1 VPPAALR
8 PTVAAAL
15 LAAAGAAMAIETPRH
30 EVVERRDGYEIRAYA
45 PRLVA
50 ETEVEAPRADA
61 GNEGFRRLAGFIFG
75 KNDGGRKVAM
85 TAPVT
90 QAEGARIAMTAPV
103 ALAPAAPAGPDGAA
117 PAGEGG
123 PTRYVVQF
131 TMPSDLSLDTAPR
144 PLDARVTLRE
154 VPARRVAV
162 LAYSGTWSTERYAE
176 REARLLAALA
186 RDGLTPAGPAEWA
199 RYDPPWMPWFLR
211 TNEVQVPLA
220 DGDAGRAPQ
229 APPEAAP

>member
-1 VPPAALR
+1 VSSAAPRLAL
-8 PTVAAAL
+8 AAAL
-15 LAAAGAAMAIETPRH
+15 LATAGAAMAIEKPRH
-30 EVVERRDGYEIRAYA
+30 QVVERRDGYEIRAYA

-103 ALAPAAPAGPDGAA
+103 AMAPVAPASPDGAA
-117 PAGEGG
+117 AAGGG
-123 PTRYVVQF
+123 SSRFVVQF

-144 PLDARVTLRE
+144 PLDPRVTLRE

-162 LAYSGTWSTERYAE
+162 LSYSGTWSTERYAE
-176 REARLLAALA
+176 REARLLAALR

-220 DGDAGRAPQ
+220 DGDPGGAAQ
-229 APPEAAP
+229 AAPEAAP